1 VKVVVIVQLHYY
13 LPKKTRGRCSQTA
26 ALHTAV
32 KRHEEVGSMNRPF
45 AILVLG
51 SLATACI
58 ATVNTRNSPSDVT
71 ESSLMQADRDFAVAT
86 HARGIDGWM
95 SFYAPDAVRIRYRGN
110 MIRGFDEIRKFD
122 LPNISDTT
130 SILNWEPTDAYVFNG
145 GLIGS
150 TTGKYSVVSR
160 RAADTGK
167 ELGSG
172 RYVTMW
178 RRDRGRWLV
187 IMDTGYPNP
196 PAAR

>member
-1 VKVVVIVQLHYY
+1 
-13 LPKKTRGRCSQTA
+13 
-26 ALHTAV
+26 
-32 KRHEEVGSMNRPF
+32 MNRSF

-51 SLATACI
+51 SLATACT
-58 ATVNTRNSPSDVT
+58 ATVNTSNAPNGAT
-71 ESSLMQADRDFAVAT
+71 ENSLMQADRDFAVAT
-86 HARGIDGWM
+86 HDRGIDGWM
-95 SFYAPDAVRIRYRGN
+95 SFYAPDAIRIRYRGN
-110 MIRGFDEIRKFD
+110 MIKGFDEIRKFD

-145 GLIGS
+145 GSIGS

>member
-1 VKVVVIVQLHYY
+1 
-13 LPKKTRGRCSQTA
+13 
-26 ALHTAV
+26 
-32 KRHEEVGSMNRPF
+32 MNRSF

-51 SLATACI
+51 SLAAACT
-58 ATVNTRNSPSDVT
+58 ATVNTRNSASDAT

-95 SFYAPDAVRIRYRGN
+95 SFYARDAIRIRYRGN

-145 GLIGS
+145 GSIGS

-178 RRDRGRWLV
+178 RRDGGRWLV

-196 PAAR
+196 PAVR